1 LVFSPIVML
10 ETSPSNYVPVNVV
23 ANNYVKRKYE
33 QGQTIPNLQLTIEY
47 SFDNYRQSL

>member
-1 LVFSPIVML
+1 ML

-47 SFDNYRQSL
+47 SFDNYRQSLWCRQK